1 MLHRESTIVGAW
13 LKPFSEPIP
22 DLMSTEVPPLASSA
36 SEDRTVAIL
45 SYITLIGFVVA
56 VVLFSTGK
64 KTALGAYHLRQTLGL
79 LVASVVLWMGAVVLA
94 FIPIIGPLTA
104 MVIWA
109 GLFVRWLM
117 GLIAAINGQQKPM
130 PVLGDNFQKWFAGAF
145 N

>member
-1 MLHRESTIVGAW
+1 
-13 LKPFSEPIP
+13 
-22 DLMSTEVPPLASSA
+22 MSTEVPPLASSA

-64 KTALGAYHLRQTLGL
+64 KTALGAYHLRQALGL

-104 MVIWA
+104 MIIWA
-109 GLFVRWLM
+109 GLFVLWLM